1 MRGVGGV
8 CGARVGQ
15 REEACGAERE
25 EKGVCMCVC
34 VCVIERGRGV
44 GAEQERCV
52 YVWRGYGEG
61 AEGGE
66 CVYLERVEEKWE
78 KSVAQRKTG
87 LLTSQ

>member
-25 EKGVCMCVC
+25 EKGVCVCVCDREREGSGCRAGEVC
-34 VCVIERGRGV
+34 VCVERI
-44 GAEQERCV
+44 
-52 YVWRGYGEG
+52 WRGDRRRRVCVFRRS
-61 AEGGE
+61 GGE
-66 CVYLERVEEKWE
+66 MGGE